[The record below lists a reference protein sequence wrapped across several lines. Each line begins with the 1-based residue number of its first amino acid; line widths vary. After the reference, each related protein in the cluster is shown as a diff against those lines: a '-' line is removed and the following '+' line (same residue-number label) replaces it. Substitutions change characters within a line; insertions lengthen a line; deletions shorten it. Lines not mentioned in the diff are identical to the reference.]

1 MFVSSLMSQDELD
14 IGTLTTFGPFGPFG
28 SQNLTSPQPQRHGR
42 MVTAIHA
49 IAAAIRA
56 PELENPNAMNAMKL
70 VGTK

>member
-1 MFVSSLMSQDELD
+1 M
-14 IGTLTTFGPFGPFG
+14 
-28 SQNLTSPQPQRHGR
+28 TSPQPQRHGR

-70 VGTK
+70 FGTK